1 MTEKHGATITSKS
14 ATDLHAI
21 CRCGWIGENVY
32 HPDYVLAGLTHLAMA
47 DWAAHVHVAEGLAVE
62 E

>member
-1 MTEKHGATITSKS
+1 MTENEHGATITSKS

-21 CRCGWIGENVY
+21 CRCGW
-32 HPDYVLAGLTHLAMA
+32 
-47 DWAAHVHVAEGLAVE
+47 EGLAIE